1 MTTSEGMQKAYMDTK
16 WAQIHAKCEGS
27 KEKKEITAKK
37 KEVISNKSTKA
48 YDSRGIQ
55 NENSNSKRLKKT

>member
-1 MTTSEGMQKAYMDTK
+1 MTTSEGMQKAYMDIK
-16 WAQIHAKCEGS
+16 WAQIDAKCEGS
-27 KEKKEITAKK
+27 KEKKEFTAKK
-37 KEVISNKSTKA
+37 KEVISNKSNKA

>member
-1 MTTSEGMQKAYMDTK
+1 MQNAREVKK
-16 WAQIHAKCEGS
+16 
-27 KEKKEITAKK
+27 KKEITAKK
-37 KEVISNKSTKA
+37 KEVISNKSNKA

>member
-1 MTTSEGMQKAYMDTK
+1 MQNAR
-16 WAQIHAKCEGS
+16 GS

-37 KEVISNKSTKA
+37 KEVISNKSNKA

-55 NENSNSKRLKKT
+55 NENSSSKWLKKT

>member
-1 MTTSEGMQKAYMDTK
+1 MQNAREVKK
-16 WAQIHAKCEGS
+16 KRKS
-27 KEKKEITAKK
+27 RLKKE
-37 KEVISNKSTKA
+37 EVISNKSNKA

>member
-16 WAQIHAKCEGS
+16 WAQIDVKCEGS

-37 KEVISNKSTKA
+37 KRSNKSNKA